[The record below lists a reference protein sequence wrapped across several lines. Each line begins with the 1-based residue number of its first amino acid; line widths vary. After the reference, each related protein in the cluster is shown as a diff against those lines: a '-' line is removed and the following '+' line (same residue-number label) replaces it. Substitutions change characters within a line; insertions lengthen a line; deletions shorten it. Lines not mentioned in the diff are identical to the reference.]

1 MKELNVSEIEQVNG
15 GLDGGA
21 CLALT
26 VSGSI
31 MGGAIGFIVGGMF
44 GPAGMGYGGMWGA
57 NFGAGLSSSF
67 C

>member
-1 MKELNVSEIEQVNG
+1 MKELNVNEIEQVNG

-26 VSGSI
+26 VSGGI
-31 MGGAIGFIVGGMF
+31 MGGAIGFIIGGMF
-44 GPAGMGYGGMWGA
+44 GPAGMGYGGMLGA
-57 NFGAGLSSSF
+57 EFGAGFSSSL